1 MSYLLD
7 TGFLYALLN
16 GSEQSHRV
24 VRQAA
29 VQLDATAFLP
39 TPVTVE
45 VAYLIR
51 RDLGAEALAQF
62 MADLAT
68 PRYALSVPIAADY
81 ERAAAIV
88 RQYADA
94 QIDFVDA
101 IIAAIAE
108 RLDIRRIFTLDQRHF
123 RLFRPRHCDAF
134 ELIPYRLGSG

>member
-16 GSEQSHRV
+16 DKEQAHNA

-29 VQLDATAFLP
+29 AKLDATPFLP

-51 RDLGAEALAQF
+51 RDLGPEALAQF
-62 MADLAT
+62 IVDLAE
-68 PRYALSVPIAADY
+68 PRYALSAPTATDY

-88 RQYADA
+88 RQYSDA
-94 QIDFVDA
+94 HIDFVDA
-101 IIAAIAE
+101 ILVAMAE
-108 RLDIRRIFTLDQRHF
+108 RMDIRRVLTLDQRHF
-123 RLFRPRHCDAF
+123 RLFRPRHCEAF
-134 ELIPYRLGSG
+134 VLLP

>member
-16 GSEQSHRV
+16 AKERTHSD

-29 VQLDATAFLP
+29 ERLTETAYLP

-51 RDLGAEALAQF
+51 RDLGAEALARF
-62 MADLAT
+62 VSDLAV
-68 PRYALSVPIAADY
+68 PRYALIEPTIEDY
-81 ERAAAIV
+81 QRAAAIV
-88 RQYADA
+88 RQYTDA

-101 IIAAIAE
+101 IIVSVAE
-108 RLDIRRIFTLDQRHF
+108 RLDITRILTLDQRHF
-123 RLFRPRHCDAF
+123 RLIRPIHCDAF
-134 ELIPYRLGSG
+134 EIIP

>member
-16 GSEQSHRV
+16 ANEQTHVS

-29 VQLDATAFLP
+29 TQLDATPLLP

-62 MADLAT
+62 MADLAE
-68 PRYALSVPIAADY
+68 PRYALTAPIEADY

-94 QIDFVDA
+94 HIDFVDA
-101 IIAAIAE
+101 ILVAMAE
-108 RLDIRRIFTLDQRHF
+108 RLDIRRVLTLDQRHF
-123 RLFRPRHCDAF
+123 RLFRPRHCEAF
-134 ELIPYRLGSG
+134 ELIP